1 MALIKSIDTEF
12 GIPATYWNIGAVAE
26 DFKGRG
32 TEITFYGYASQE
44 ARFTNKQPL
53 SAGKFQLTGSEYV
66 AGADRQALYQIIK
79 QRAEFVDALDALE
92 PTPEQ
97 EPDPLLTQPEFA
109 EPIPTEFAEPIP
121 VEFAESAPEPEP
133 EPTEPDAEPTE
144 PEL

>member
-12 GIPATYWNIGAVAE
+12 GIPATYWNIGAVQE
-26 DFKGRG
+26 DFKGCG

-44 ARFTNKQPL
+44 ARFANKQPL
-53 SAGKFQLTGSEYV
+53 SAGKMQLTGSEYI

-79 QRAEFVDALDALE
+79 QRAEFVDAVDALE

-97 EPDPLLTQPEFA
+97 EFLLTQPESAEPIPPDFAEPTEPEFA
-109 EPIPTEFAEPIP
+109 EPIEPDFAEPI
-121 VEFAESAPEPEP
+121 
-133 EPTEPDAEPTE
+133 E